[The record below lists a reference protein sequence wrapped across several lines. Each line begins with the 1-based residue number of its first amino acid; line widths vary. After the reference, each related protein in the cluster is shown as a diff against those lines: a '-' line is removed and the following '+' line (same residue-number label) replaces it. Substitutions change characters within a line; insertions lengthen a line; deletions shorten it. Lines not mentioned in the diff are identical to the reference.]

1 MVVALFLSILRYSLQ
16 YMFML
21 AFELVRPGGSLS
33 TLLIAT
39 PYWQDASRRVFWQV
53 AMAAYKLQLDDDG
66 ATSWL
71 LGGYWQRQQGVSSS

>member
-21 AFELVRPGGSLS
+21 PLEVVRPGGSLS

-39 PYWQDASRRVFWQV
+39 LYWQDASWRVFWQV
-53 AMAAYKLQLDDDG
+53 AMAAYNLQLDDDG

-71 LGGYWQRQQGVSSS
+71 LGGY